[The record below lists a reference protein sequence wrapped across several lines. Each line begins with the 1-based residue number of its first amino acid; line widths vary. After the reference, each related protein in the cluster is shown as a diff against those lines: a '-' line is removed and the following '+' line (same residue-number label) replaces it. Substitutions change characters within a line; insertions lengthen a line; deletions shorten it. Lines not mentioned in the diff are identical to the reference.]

1 MRLGL
6 ALARATIGGLFVAHG
21 AQKLFGW
28 FGGYGPEGTGQFFES
43 LGLRPGKRNAIAAGV
58 AETAGGAM
66 LALGLLTPLA
76 TAMLIG
82 TMATAVRKVHGSRG
96 VWVTEGGWE
105 YNAVLVAAV
114 IAITD
119 AGPGDLSVDAAAF
132 GRERWGSGWA
142 LAAAAA
148 GAAGSEL
155 VIAAGQRGDGQ
166 PAAPDATGEAA
177 APSSGEPADR
187 PTS

>member
-6 ALARATIGGLFVAHG
+6 ALARGTIGGLFVAHG

-43 LGLRPGKRNAIAAGV
+43 LGLRPGKRNAIAAGA

-76 TAMLIG
+76 AAMVFG

-96 VWVTEGGWE
+96 VWATEGGWE
-105 YNAVLVAAV
+105 YNAVMMAAV
-114 IAITD
+114 LAITD

-148 GAAGSEL
+148 GVAASEL
-155 VIAAGQRGDGQ
+155 VIAAGQRREGQ
-166 PAAPDATGEAA
+166 PAAPEGEAA
-177 APSSGEPADR
+177 AASSTEPADR

>member
-1 MRLGL
+1 MKLGL

-28 FGGYGPEGTGQFFES
+28 FGGYGPEGTGQFFAS

-58 AETAGGAM
+58 SETAGGTL
-66 LALGLLTPLA
+66 LALGLCTPLA
-76 TAMLIG
+76 AAMLIG
-82 TMATAVRKVHGSRG
+82 TMATAVQKVHGSRG

-105 YNAVLVAAV
+105 YNAVLIAAV
-114 IAITD
+114 IAIVD
-119 AGPGDLSVDAAAF
+119 AGPGDLSVDAAL

-148 GAAGSEL
+148 GAAGSQL
-155 VIAAGQRGDGQ
+155 VIAAGQRAGEEASAPDDAAQ
-166 PAAPDATGEAA
+166 APAATGT
-177 APSSGEPADR
+177 EPAADR
-187 PTS
+187 PAP